1 MTIMTLK
8 NEVCYMPK
16 IRRKQVKVHEMTEYY
31 LKDYLNFTLENKY
44 KGKTVDRSEV
54 TRSRSTYLI

>member
-44 KGKTVDRSEV
+44 KGKTVD
-54 TRSRSTYLI
+54 